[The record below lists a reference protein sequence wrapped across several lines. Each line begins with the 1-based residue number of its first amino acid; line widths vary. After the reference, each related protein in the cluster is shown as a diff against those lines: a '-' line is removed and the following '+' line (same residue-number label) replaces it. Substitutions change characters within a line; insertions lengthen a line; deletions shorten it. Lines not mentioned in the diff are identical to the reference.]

1 MSLVGGQLSQLGGG
15 FAQVGNVI
23 QGFAAGGVAGAAVVA
38 VGEIAKGLQDCIKEA
53 TASEAVFASLSAAV
67 TRSGTAWDTVSAAT
81 KNALLAMQKTTT
93 YSDEQLAAALE
104 RLLTFGL
111 SYDDA
116 MKALGKTL
124 DFAAAKH
131 MDLESAATIVGKAMD
146 GNTAILKR
154 YGIDVTTSKD
164 AAAALKD
171 VLTPLGTAF
180 AAMSGDVADF
190 ASNLV
195 ESVGVTAE
203 FAQAL
208 GEAKDPAKFLI
219 EQFQQGNID
228 LPQFAQILTDLGVP
242 LDATK
247 MKAGGAEEVLAQL
260 NTQFGGAAQAAA
272 GTYAGIQERL
282 KNATSEL
289 GEKIGGIVLP
299 ALAGMTEAMIPIVDW
314 LGKGVDAIQA
324 WMTEVGKMPEVKAAT
339 EAVGEAWKGLMGW
352 FDSAAKS
359 AQEVL
364 GPALN
369 ELWGALKE
377 LYTAL
382 EPIFAAFKELWD
394 AITGSQGDFDAFRLI
409 LEVIKLDIEAS
420 VAAIRIIIEVVKTF
434 AQAFKAAADFIAP
447 VLGQIVSAIS
457 GFVKAIQ
464 DSFNAFY
471 KWFVGGSL
479 WQDLWNA
486 IIKIMQA
493 AVPVILSILSEGL
506 LGPAVKMLSGL
517 GAQVQ
522 ELWTAAWTGLAEKFT
537 SLTSA
542 IQGAVSSV
550 FEPLGA
556 YLGEMFTQWAQ
567 WASDALTK
575 VEGAITS
582 SAKNLS
588 AWLTSFMGTVYQAW
602 VDFGAAMS
610 NYMNAVVNAI
620 IGIVKGAAVNVQVVL
635 NGMINAA
642 QAAANT
648 IAGILSQ
655 IWTAIQNTINQ
666 AAAAAGTAGNAITNA
681 FTSAWNTVANAATSF
696 YNWLVGGSLWPDL
709 MDALVTQTEAGMDEM
724 KAAFASGFGDV
735 MINAPTGPSPSPA
748 TSGATSSPS
757 ELFSATLPVTVQID
771 GATVSRV
778 IERRLIANRQLSA
791 WRSA

>member
-272 GTYAGIQERL
+272 DTYAGIQERL